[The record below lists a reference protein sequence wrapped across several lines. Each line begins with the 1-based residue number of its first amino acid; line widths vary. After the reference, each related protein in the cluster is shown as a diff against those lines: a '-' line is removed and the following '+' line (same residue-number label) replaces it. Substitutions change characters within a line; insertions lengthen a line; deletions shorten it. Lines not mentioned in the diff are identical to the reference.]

1 MSVIDLNA
9 AAEIARRLREA
20 QARGVPCAPVRGA
33 IAELGGDALDAAY
46 AVQRINTEHRLAAGR
61 RLVGRKIG
69 LTSQAVQTQLGVD
82 QPDFGMLFD
91 DMAIADGE
99 EIALARTQQPK
110 VEAEIALVLE
120 RNLPHEKH
128 TLADLLRATAY
139 ALPAIEIVGSRIA
152 NWDIRLTDTVADN
165 ASSGLFV
172 LGNRPVKLDAFD
184 VVACGMVME
193 RGGDPV
199 SVGAGAACLGNPL
212 HAALWLADTMVRVG
226 APLAA
231 GDIVLTGALGPM
243 VAVAAGD
250 VFTARIEGLGSV
262 RAVFSAAPSSSTESA
277 S

>member
-1 MSVIDLNA
+1 MSAIDLNA
-9 AAEIARRLREA
+9 AHAIARRLREA
-20 QARGVPCAPVRGA
+20 EASGIPCAPVRGD
-33 IAELGGDALDAAY
+33 IAALGGDALAAAY
-46 AVQRINTEHRLAAGR
+46 AVQRINTGERLAAGR

-69 LTSQAVQTQLGVD
+69 LTSKAVQAQLGVA

-99 EIALARTQQPK
+99 PIALARTQQPK
-110 VEAEIALVLE
+110 VEAEIALVLADD
-120 RNLPHEKH
+120 LPHERH
-128 TLADLLRATAY
+128 TIADLLRATAY

-152 NWDIRLTDTVADN
+152 GWDIRLTDTVADN

-184 VVACGMVME
+184 AIACGMVLE
-193 RGGDPV
+193 RRGEPV

-212 HAALWLADTMVRVG
+212 YAALWLADTMVRVG

-243 VAVAAGD
+243 AAVAPGD
-250 VFTARIEGLGSV
+250 VFTAQIEGLGSV
-262 RAVFSAAPSSSTESA
+262 SASFTLEPESA

>member
-1 MSVIDLNA
+1 MSTIDLNA
-9 AAEIARRLREA
+9 AQAIARRLREA
-20 QARGVPCAPVRGA
+20 EASGVPCAPVRGDIEA
-33 IAELGGDALDAAY
+33 LGGDSLAAAY

-69 LTSQAVQTQLGVD
+69 LTSPAVQAQLGVA

-91 DMAIADGE
+91 DMALADGE
-99 EIALARTQQPK
+99 PIALSRTQQPK
-110 VEAEIALVLE
+110 VEAEIALVLAHD
-120 RNLPHEKH
+120 LPHERH
-128 TLADLLRATAY
+128 TIADLLRATAY

-152 NWDIRLTDTVADN
+152 GWDIRLTDTVADN

-184 VVACGMVME
+184 AAFDPIACGMVLE
-193 RGGDPV
+193 RRGEPV

-212 HAALWLADTMVRVG
+212 YAALWLADTMVRVG

-243 VAVAAGD
+243 VAVAPGD
-250 VFTARIEGLGSV
+250 VFNAHIEGLGSV
-262 RAVFSAAPSSSTESA
+262 SASFSLQPESA
-277 S
+277 P